1 MVNYRLGVAVPL
13 TVQDRYYLPKF
24 GLFANLHSY
33 SQRLTRFIRYVLS
46 TVYFV
51 YFCLL
56 LLFFHGWQHLA
67 FRFGGRPAQKR
78 VSDWMNALIM
88 HGWVLTGSGHRFRV
102 LGTLPTD
109 KPLIFVANHQS
120 MFDISPI
127 AWYLR
132 RHNPVFVSKVEL
144 GRGTPAV
151 SYNLRQSG
159 AALVDRNDPRQT
171 LTELSRLGQR
181 LQEGGCSVVIF
192 PEGTRSRDGKPKPF
206 VTGGLAMLLRKC
218 PTALVV
224 PVAIAG
230 TGHFNPEGLFPLR
243 PFSRMSWTVLP
254 PLIPLGKSAEAIIR
268 QAESLIMTCLATQK
282 TA

>member
-1 MVNYRLGVAVPL
+1 MPL

-24 GLFANLHSY
+24 GPFTDLYSF
-33 SQRLTRFIRYVLS
+33 SQRLIPFIRYVFS

-67 FRFGGRPAQKR
+67 FRLGGRRAQKR

-88 HGWVLTGSGHRFRV
+88 YGWVLTGSGHRFRV
-102 LGTLPTD
+102 VGTLPTGQ
-109 KPLIFVANHQS
+109 PLIFVANHQS

-132 RHNPVFVSKVEL
+132 RHNPVFVSKLEL

-159 AALVDRNDPRQT
+159 AALVDRNDPRQALAE
-171 LTELSRLGQR
+171 LTRLGQR
-181 LQEGGCSVVIF
+181 LQAGGCSVVIF
-192 PEGTRSRDGKPKPF
+192 PEGTRSRDGKPRPF
-206 VTGGLAMLLRKC
+206 TSGGLAILLRNC

-243 PFSRMSWTVLP
+243 PFSRMTWTVLP
-254 PLIPLGKSAEAIIR
+254 PLNPVGHTAETLVR
-268 QAESLIMTCLATQK
+268 QAESLIMTCLDTQMPP
-282 TA
+282 